1 MTNPADYAAWYRAP
15 RGAWIG
21 ATEFALL
28 RRLVELGA
36 RETVLDVG
44 CGTGYFTTLFAR
56 ETAGM
61 VVGLDPNLEWLRY
74 AAREGAPNLA
84 WSGGKAEA
92 LPFPERSFDVVLS
105 VTALCFIEDQLAALR
120 EILRV
125 CRRRFA
131 LGLLNRHSL
140 LWRQKGRGEG
150 VGAYRGAHWHTVP
163 EVHGLAR
170 ELDRA
175 LIRWRTAVF
184 LPSGS
189 ETARWLEDRLPNWL
203 PWGAFLAVVGNAQ
216 PK

>member
-1 MTNPADYAAWYRAP
+1 MTDPADYAAWYRTP

-21 ATEFALL
+21 TTEFSLL
-28 RRLVELGA
+28 RRLVDLGA

-74 AAREGAPNLA
+74 AAREGAPNLV

-120 EILRV
+120 EMLRV

-163 EVHGLAR
+163 EVHALAR
-170 ELDRA
+170 ELDHA

-189 ETARWLEDRLPNWL
+189 ETARWLEERLPNWL
-203 PWGAFLAVVGNAQ
+203 PWGAFLAVVGDAQ